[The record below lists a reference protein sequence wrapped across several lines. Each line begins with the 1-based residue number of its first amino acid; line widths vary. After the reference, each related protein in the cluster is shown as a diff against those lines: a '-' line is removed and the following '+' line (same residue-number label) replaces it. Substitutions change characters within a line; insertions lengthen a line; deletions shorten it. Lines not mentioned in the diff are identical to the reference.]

1 MKSEK
6 PSFVIVTLLVV
17 QMALI
22 LLIGGIIKALDIQS
36 KRIDRLEVLDLEA
49 LIKQPTFQ

>member
-1 MKSEK
+1 MKGEK
-6 PSFVIVTLLVV
+6 PSFVVVTLLVA
-17 QMALI
+17 QMVLI

-49 LIKQPTFQ
+49 LIKQPAFQ